1 MTKCVQVHD
10 YNSTQK
16 GDDVSMRIANGLTRN
31 AISKLVTAIL
41 RKKTEY
47 DVEILINEM
56 NVSLSDGRARVHMN
70 VYGDISQEDLAKVIK
85 KIFP

>member
-1 MTKCVQVHD
+1 
-10 YNSTQK
+10 
-16 GDDVSMRIANGLTRN
+16 MRIANGLTRN

-41 RKKTEY
+41 RKRTEY

-56 NVSLSDGRARVHMN
+56 NVSLSDGRAHVHMN

>member
-1 MTKCVQVHD
+1 MTKCVHVHD

-56 NVSLSDGRARVHMN
+56 NVSLSDGYVHVLFYN
-70 VYGDISQEDLAKVIK
+70 NEK
-85 KIFP
+85 

>member
-1 MTKCVQVHD
+1 
-10 YNSTQK
+10 
-16 GDDVSMRIANGLTRN
+16 MRIANGLTRN

-56 NVSLSDGRARVHMN
+56 NVSLSDGRAHVHMN

>member
-1 MTKCVQVHD
+1 MTKCVHVHD

-47 DVEILINEM
+47 EC
-56 NVSLSDGRARVHMN
+56 
-70 VYGDISQEDLAKVIK
+70 LAQ
-85 KIFP
+85 

>member
-1 MTKCVQVHD
+1 
-10 YNSTQK
+10 
-16 GDDVSMRIANGLTRN
+16 MRIANGLTRN

-41 RKKTEY
+41 RKKTP
-47 DVEILINEM
+47 DRNEM

>member
-1 MTKCVQVHD
+1 MTKCVHVHD

-47 DVEILINEM
+47 DVEILINDSNFALE
-56 NVSLSDGRARVHMN
+56 
-70 VYGDISQEDLAKVIK
+70 
-85 KIFP
+85 